1 MLEAHCHE
9 ENAFA
14 TLTFDDEHLPA
25 DLSVSPRDVSAFIK
39 RLRKNT
45 GLKIRYFAVGEY
57 GDTTGRPHYH
67 LALFGYPKCLRGRT
81 DLRRQTCCPS
91 CTAIS
96 EAWQRRGAVELAIL
110 EPKSARYIAGYIQ
123 KKMTRHDDERLE
135 GRLPE
140 FARMSLRPGLGLF
153 MMHDI
158 ASHLL
163 DLEKFE
169 RMIDVPLELQHG
181 RKRMPLGRYL
191 RRKLRTF
198 VGRDEKTPQSV
209 LDQQKEELRP
219 LRETAFRNSR
229 PFKEEILK
237 ASEGRRIQL
246 ELKNKSKKG
255 HL

>member
-1 MLEAHCHE
+1 
-9 ENAFA
+9 
-14 TLTFDDEHLPA
+14 
-25 DLSVSPRDVSAFIK
+25 
-39 RLRKNT
+39 
-45 GLKIRYFAVGEY
+45 
-57 GDTTGRPHYH
+57 
-67 LALFGYPKCLRGRT
+67 
-81 DLRRQTCCPS
+81 
-91 CTAIS
+91 
-96 EAWQRRGAVELAIL
+96 
-110 EPKSARYIAGYIQ
+110 
-123 KKMTRHDDERLE
+123 MTRHDDERLE